1 MYSIM
6 KAKNEAA
13 HIETDDFLKEL
24 LKVPSVSLNEQKAAE
39 LICAEMKRLDYDE
52 AFIDDAGNAVGVIRG
67 REAEPA
73 IILNSH
79 IDTVSPD
86 SSGWKMDPFGGMV
99 HDGMIF
105 GAGASDCKGGIVSQL
120 YSGALLKRSLLPMRG
135 TLVFAATV
143 AEENG
148 CSIGLRKLMKGT
160 IPSLGIKAEYAI
172 LGEPTENRLY
182 YGHDGWAEINIHIEG
197 VNPFH
202 VTDAAKSINR
212 DLSTIAGFRGGD
224 IGIPQEMTIHSPVY
238 SERESNGFKSADIRV
253 SKRLRDTESAENAV
267 QWLSHEVG
275 TMTKNEKNIA
285 VEVEVMSEK
294 QMLYNGRK
302 TVVKKVVN
310 AWQTDPFS
318 PLMQRSRQALAAAGC
333 EVRTGKW
340 KLGRLGMGTAGSVL
354 TEEFKIQTIGFG
366 PGKEDC
372 AHSKDEYVMLD
383 DVHQNAYGTA
393 AIVHSLIG
401 VPVCGWTSDEI

>member
-1 MYSIM
+1 
-6 KAKNEAA
+6 
-13 HIETDDFLKEL
+13 
-24 LKVPSVSLNEQKAAE
+24 
-39 LICAEMKRLDYDE
+39 
-52 AFIDDAGNAVGVIRG
+52 
-67 REAEPA
+67 
-73 IILNSH
+73 
-79 IDTVSPD
+79 
-86 SSGWKMDPFGGMV
+86 MDPFGGMIQG
-99 HDGMIF
+99 GMMF
-105 GAGASDCKGGIVSQL
+105 GAGASDCKGGIASQL

-148 CSIGLRKLMKGT
+148 CSVGLRKLMKGT
-160 IPSLGIKAEYAI
+160 IPSLGIKAEYAV

-202 VTDAAKSINR
+202 VTDAARCIDR

-224 IGIPQEMTIHSPVY
+224 IGIPQEMKVHSPVY
-238 SERESNGFKSADIRV
+238 SQQDNNGFKSADIRV

-275 TMTKNEKNIA
+275 TMTKNEKSIA
-285 VEVEVMSEK
+285 VDVEVMSEK

-383 DVHQNAYGTA
+383 DVHQNTYGTA

>member
-6 KAKNEAA
+6 KAKNETA
-13 HIETDDFLKEL
+13 HDEIDGFLKEL
-24 LKVPSVSLNEQKAAE
+24 LKVSSISLNEGKAADM
-39 LICAEMKRLDYDE
+39 ICMEMKRLEYDE
-52 AFIDDAGNAVGVIRG
+52 TFIDDAGNAVGVIRG

-86 SSGWKMDPFGGMV
+86 ASGWKMDPFGGV
-99 HDGMIF
+99 IQNGMIF

-148 CSIGLRKLMKGT
+148 CSIGLKKLMTDT

-172 LGEPTENRLY
+172 LGEPTDNSLY
-182 YGHDGWAEINIHIEG
+182 YGHDGWVEINIHIEG

-202 VTDAAKSINR
+202 VTDTAKSINR
-212 DLSTIAGFRGGD
+212 DLSSIASFRGGD
-224 IGIPQEMTIHSPVY
+224 IDIPQELTIHSPVY
-238 SERESNGFKSADIRV
+238 NEQGSNGFKTADIRV
-253 SKRLRDTESAENAV
+253 SKRLRNTESAEHAV
-267 QWLSHEVG
+267 SWLSHEVG
-275 TMTKNEKNIA
+275 TLTKNEKNIA
-285 VEVEVMSEK
+285 VDVEVMSEK
-294 QMLYNGRK
+294 QRLYNGRK
-302 TVVKKVVN
+302 TAVKKIVN

-366 PGKEDC
+366 PGEEDC
-372 AHSKDEYVMLD
+372 AHSTDEYVMLEK
-383 DVHQNAYGTA
+383 VYQNVYGTA

>member
-13 HIETDDFLKEL
+13 HAEMDNFLKEL
-24 LKVPSVSLNEQKAAE
+24 LKISSVSLNEKKAAE
-39 LICAEMKRLDYDE
+39 LICLEMKRLEYDE

-79 IDTVSPD
+79 IDTVSPEL
-86 SSGWKMDPFGGMV
+86 SGWKTDPFGGVMA
-99 HDGMIF
+99 DGMIF
-105 GAGASDCKGGIVSQL
+105 GTGASDCKGGIASQL

-148 CSIGLRKLMKGT
+148 CSVGLRKLMTGT
-160 IPSLGIKAEYAI
+160 IPSLGIRTEYAI
-172 LGEPTENRLY
+172 LGEPTENSLY
-182 YGHDGWAEINIHIEG
+182 YGHDGWVEINIHIEG
-197 VNPFH
+197 VNQFH

-212 DLSTIAGFRGGD
+212 DLSSIAAFRGGEID
-224 IGIPQEMTIHSPVY
+224 ILQELAIHSPVY
-238 SERESNGFKSADIRV
+238 NEQESNGFKTADIRV
-253 SKRLRDTESAENAV
+253 SKRLRNTESAENAV

-275 TMTKNEKNIA
+275 TLTKNEKNIA
-285 VEVEVMSEK
+285 VEVEVLSEK
-294 QMLYNGRK
+294 QSLYNGRK
-302 TVVKKVVN
+302 TAVKKVVN

-333 EVRTGKW
+333 DVRTGKW

-366 PGKEDC
+366 PGKEAC
-372 AHSKDEYVMLD
+372 AHTADEYVVLE
-383 DVHQNAYGTA
+383 DVYRNAYGTA